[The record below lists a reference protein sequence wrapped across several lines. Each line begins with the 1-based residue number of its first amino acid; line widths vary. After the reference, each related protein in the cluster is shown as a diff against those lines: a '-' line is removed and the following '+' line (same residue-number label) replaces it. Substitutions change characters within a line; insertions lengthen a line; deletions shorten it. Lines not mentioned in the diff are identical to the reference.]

1 MPPARRKFSIRQ
13 AAQHLRSVDPILG
26 RLIDEHG
33 PYQPRPSAD
42 PWSALVRAILFQQL
56 AGAAATAIQRRWFAF
71 YGDAETPP
79 SPEQVLATS
88 DEQFRACGIS
98 RQKMSYFRD
107 LALHTSDGRLKL
119 SGLNRMSDEDV
130 TRTLTAVKGVGEWTA
145 HMHLMFHLG
154 RPDVLPVGDL
164 GVRKGMQLAYGL
176 PETPTPKEALGIG
189 ARWAPYRSVGSWYMW
204 QVSDTIA
211 PDVPTLG

>member
-1 MPPARRKFSIRQ
+1 MLPRRRRFPIRK
-13 AAQHLRSVDPILG
+13 AYQHLRSADPTLR

-56 AGAAATAIQRRWFAF
+56 AGAAASAIQRKWFAF
-71 YGDAETPP
+71 YGDAEATPT
-79 SPEQVLATS
+79 PEQILDTS
-88 DEQFRACGIS
+88 DEEFRACGIS

-107 LALHTSDGRLKL
+107 LALHTTDGRLNL
-119 SGLNRMSDEDV
+119 SRLNRMSDEDV
-130 TRTLTAVKGVGEWTA
+130 ICTLTAVKGVGEWTA

-164 GVRKGMQLAYGL
+164 GVRKGMQIAYGL
-176 PETPTPKEALGIG
+176 SEMPTPQEAREIG
-189 ARWAPYRSVGSWYMW
+189 EPWGPYRSVGSWYMW
-204 QVSDTIA
+204 QAVETVT
-211 PDVPTLG
+211 PD

>member
-1 MPPARRKFSIRQ
+1 MPPVRRKFSIRK
-13 AAQHLRSVDPILG
+13 ATAYLRDADPVLA

-33 PYQPRPSAD
+33 SYEPRPSTD

-56 AGAAATAIQRRWFAF
+56 AGAAASAIQRKWYGF
-71 YGDAETPP
+71 YGDVASTPT
-79 SPEQVLATS
+79 PEQVLATS
-88 DEQFRACGIS
+88 DEDFRACGIS

-119 SGLNRMSDEDV
+119 SRLNRMSDEEV
-130 TRTLTAVKGVGEWTA
+130 IQALTAVKGVGEWTA

-154 RPDVLPVGDL
+154 RPDILPVGDL
-164 GVRKGMQLAYGL
+164 GVRKGMQVAYGL
-176 PETPTPKEALGIG
+176 AETPPPKQAVEIG

-204 QVSDTIA
+204 RAADTFT
-211 PDVPTLG
+211 PEQSL